1 MSDTWKAIVIGTSL
15 SEESDEIV
23 RIGVSIAQATESLPW
38 LVHVY
43 TLPVFQPELG
53 PLDEVWIEAYE
64 EGLRARLALQAE
76 RTGLTSLP
84 GFDRGQ
90 LRLALEQTAAGIV
103 QLARQVDAELI
114 VVGAADAADAAD
126 AGHAGDPRPHGVGS
140 TADGV
145 VRDAP
150 CPVLVVRSA
159 STFPPTRVE
168 IPVDLSPISAN
179 ALRQGMDFLT
189 ELGVKLNETE
199 ALFVLSPWEVASSC
213 HFTPEQIERFAL
225 SELHLF
231 LESHGGDLLR
241 ARKQTGHPWEEILS
255 VLGERNAEL
264 VILGTHG
271 SQGYDRLL
279 LGSVASGVMQGA
291 DCNLL
296 VVPPDAALRKET
308 AREHGEQIF
317 GGDWNFIF
325 DDAPVPVGAREETW
339 QAS

>member
-15 SEESDEIV
+15 SEASDEIV

-38 LVHVY
+38 LVHAY
-43 TLPVFQPELG
+43 MLPVFQPELG

-64 EGLRARLALQAE
+64 EGLRARLAQQAQ
-76 RTGLTSLP
+76 RSGLTSLP
-84 GFDRGQ
+84 GFDPRQ
-90 LRLALEQTAAGIV
+90 LRVVLAETSPGIV
-103 QLARQVDAELI
+103 QLARQVEAELI
-114 VVGAADAADAAD
+114 VVGAVDAS
-126 AGHAGDPRPHGVGS
+126 DPRPPRVGS

-179 ALRQGMDFLT
+179 ALRQGMGFLT

-199 ALFVLSPWEVASSC
+199 ALFVLSPWEVAGSC

-231 LESHGGDLLR
+231 LEAHGGDLLR
-241 ARKQTGHPWEEILS
+241 ARQQTGHPWEEILN
-255 VLGERNAEL
+255 VLGQRKAEL

-296 VVPPDAALRKET
+296 VVPPNAALRRET
-308 AREHGEQIF
+308 AKEHGEQVF

-325 DDAPVPVGAREETW
+325 DDAPAPVSPFEETW

>member
-15 SEESDEIV
+15 SEGSDEIV
-23 RIGVSIAQATESLPW
+23 RIGVSIALATESLPW

-76 RTGLTSLP
+76 RTGLTRLP

-90 LRLALEQTAAGIV
+90 LRLAMEQSSVGIV
-103 QLARQVDAELI
+103 QLARQVEAELI
-114 VVGAADAADAAD
+114 VVGAADA
-126 AGHAGDPRPHGVGS
+126 GEPRPHGVGS

-199 ALFVLSPWEVASSC
+199 ALFVLSPWEVAGSC

-231 LESHGGDLLR
+231 LENHGGELLR
-241 ARKQTGHPWEEILS
+241 ARKQTGHPWEEILA

-296 VVPPDAALRKET
+296 VVPPDAQLRKET
-308 AREHGEQIF
+308 AREHGEQLF

-325 DDAPVPVGAREETW
+325 DDAPAPVVPFEETW
-339 QAS
+339 QAA

>member
-1 MSDTWKAIVIGTSL
+1 MSDSWKSIVIGTSL
-15 SEESDEIV
+15 SEESDDIV

-38 LVHVY
+38 LVHAY

-53 PLDEVWIEAYE
+53 PLDELWIDAYE
-64 EGLRARLALQAE
+64 EGLREQLQEQAE

-84 GFDRGQ
+84 GFGPGQ
-90 LRLALEQTAAGIV
+90 LRIAAEQPAAEIV
-103 QLARQVDAELI
+103 QLARRIEADLI
-114 VVGAADAADAAD
+114 VVGALDGGGAL
-126 AGHAGDPRPHGVGS
+126 PPQVGS

-145 VRDAP
+145 VRHAP
-150 CPVLVVRSA
+150 CPVLIIRPEA
-159 STFPPTRVE
+159 TFPPTRVE

-189 ELGVKLNETE
+189 ELGVKLAETE
-199 ALFVLSPWEVASSC
+199 ALFVLSPWEVASSR

-231 LESHGGDLLR
+231 LEANDGELLR
-241 ARKQTGHPWEEILS
+241 VHKRTGHPWEEILN

-279 LGSVASGVMQGA
+279 LGSVASGVMHGA
-291 DCNLL
+291 NCNIL
-296 VVPPDAALRKET
+296 VVPPTAELRRET
-308 AREHGEQIF
+308 AKGHGEQIF
-317 GGDWNFIF
+317 GGDWNFVF
-325 DDAPVPVGAREETW
+325 EEIPGSASPAEEMR